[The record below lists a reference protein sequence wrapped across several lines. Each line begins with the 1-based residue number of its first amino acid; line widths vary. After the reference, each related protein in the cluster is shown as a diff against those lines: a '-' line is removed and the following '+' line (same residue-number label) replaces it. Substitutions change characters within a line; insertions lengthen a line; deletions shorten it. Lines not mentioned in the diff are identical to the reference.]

1 MYMGCFL
8 RIVLAA
14 SLVAACTGTTDG
26 RHESAPPILVSAAAS
41 LSEVISNVGRAF
53 ERETGIRVLL
63 NVAGS
68 QVLAAQIIEGAPFDV
83 FVSADE
89 RQMARTIDAGLIDI
103 GQTFELLSNQLVV
116 VVPSDRLGTV
126 THPDDLTDALIRRVA
141 LGDPEAVPAGVY
153 AREYLKEVG
162 VWDSVSGKIVPTRN
176 VRAAL
181 RAVELGAVEAAVVY
195 RTDVATS
202 LHVQVAFEVPLESG
216 PRIVYPIGVSTD
228 PQNREG
234 AARFKDF
241 LQSPE
246 ARRLFEA
253 SGFVSLLG
261 LDTSRSHFPE

>member
-1 MYMGCFL
+1 M
-8 RIVLAA
+8 AA
-14 SLVAACTGTTDG
+14 SLVVACTGTPD
-26 RHESAPPILVSAAAS
+26 EQDELPPPLLVSAAAS
-41 LSEVISNVGRAF
+41 LSEVIGIVAHAF
-53 ERETGIRVLL
+53 ERETGTRVLL

-68 QVLAAQIIEGAPFDV
+68 QILATQIIEGAPVDV
-83 FVSADE
+83 FVSADV

-103 GQTFELLSNQLVV
+103 DQTVELLSNQLVV
-116 VVPSDRLGTV
+116 VVPSDRPGTV

-153 AREYLKEVG
+153 AREYLKNVG
-162 VWDSVSGKIVPTRN
+162 VWGAVAGKIVPTRN

-181 RAVELGAVEAAVVY
+181 RAVELGAAEAAVVY

-202 LHVQVAFEVPLESG
+202 LGVVVAFEVPLEGG
-216 PRIVYPIGVSTD
+216 PRIVYPAGVSTD
-228 PQNREG
+228 PPNREG
-234 AARFKDF
+234 AARFQDF

-261 LDTSRSHFPE
+261 PDTSSNPLPE